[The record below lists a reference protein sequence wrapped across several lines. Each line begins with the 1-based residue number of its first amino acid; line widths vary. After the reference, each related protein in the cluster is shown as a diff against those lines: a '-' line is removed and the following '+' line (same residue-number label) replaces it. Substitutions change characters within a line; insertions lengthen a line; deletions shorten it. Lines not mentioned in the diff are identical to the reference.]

1 MNKRMNLM
9 FTIAAIAVMGG
20 ALFGSS
26 FTSQMTGLALG
37 ADSSALQKIHDMGGL
52 ELVMPA
58 AFAEAGN
65 CDSDEY
71 ADRNVVEFP
80 LVGVSIDLPRLG
92 GGEFSAM
99 TFSYQIPGPTLRVT
113 QGDVVQ
119 MTLSVPS
126 DESTPH
132 GNDMHAS
139 QVTAV
144 PTFGAV
150 QPGTEKTYCYIAEVP
165 GVYKYHCSG
174 VNVAAMDQHVL
185 QGMYGIAIVD
195 PIDGYSKL
203 AVEKTQVNDS
213 GDVTRDR
220 QFHSGDALEWQLQY
234 NQMYL
239 TDAGT
244 YDATKMFAHD
254 TSYTAV
260 NGQPFGYVPNEI
272 HNLLN
277 NGDMNKNIFV
287 AQPWNS
293 MDLHQYQSQLLFTP
307 TGVHNRIF
315 VENHGNEPV
324 YFHIVGEILDRVTQ
338 GSRVQSAGTETWLL
352 GGSQNMIVDV
362 VYDEPGIYVA
372 VNHDYAAIYTGAAT
386 IFVAGLPLPNINET
400 AAAIST
406 EKYDVIGG
414 AVGALAYSGALGN
427 PYDAIPPYGEQSIM
441 HPAKNVHCMCAD
453 GVAEAQ
459 AAEGAVE
466 LWVAIPA
473 ILEESA
479 RVAAEA
485 AAAAE
490 AEG

>member
-26 FTSQMTGLALG
+26 FTSQMTGLTLS

-65 CDSDEY
+65 CDSDQY

-126 DESTPH
+126 DEATPH

-203 AVEKTQVNDS
+203 AVEKTQVNES

-386 IFVAGLPLPNINET
+386 IFVAGVPLPNINAT
-400 AAAIST
+400 ATAIST

-414 AVGALAYSGALGN
+414 AVAAGSYGGALGN

-441 HPAKNVHCMCAD
+441 HPAKNVHCMCSD

-459 AAEGAVE
+459 AAEGAIE

-485 AAAAE
+485 AAAE
-490 AEG
+490 

>member
-1 MNKRMNLM
+1 MNLM

-26 FTSQMTGLALG
+26 FTSQMTGAALS
-37 ADSSALQKIHDMGGL
+37 ADASTLQKIHAMGGL

-71 ADRNVVEFP
+71 ADRTVVEFP
-80 LVGVSIDLPRLG
+80 LTGVSIDLPRLG
-92 GGEFSAM
+92 GGTFSAM
-99 TFSYQIPGPTLRVT
+99 TFSEQIPGPTLRVT
-113 QGDVVQ
+113 QGDVVK
-119 MTLSVPS
+119 MTLTVP
-126 DESTPH
+126 DGEATPH

-203 AVEKTQVNDS
+203 MVEKTAVNAN
-213 GDVTRDR
+213 GDVSRDR
-220 QFHSGDALEWQLQY
+220 QFHSGDALEFQLQY
-234 NQMYL
+234 QQMYL

-244 YDATKMFAHD
+244 YDATAMFAHQ
-254 TSYTAV
+254 TTYTAV

-277 NGDMNKNIFV
+277 GHPGTNIFV

-315 VENHGNEPV
+315 VENQGNEPV

-338 GSRVQSAGTETWLL
+338 GNRVQSGATETWLL
-352 GGSQNMIVDV
+352 GGSQNMIVDLV
-362 VYDEPGIYVA
+362 FDEPGVYA
-372 VNHDYAAIYTGAAT
+372 GVNHDYAAIYTGAAT
-386 IFVAGLPLPNINET
+386 IWVAGLPLPTINET
-400 AAAIST
+400 ATALG
-406 EKYDVIGG
+406 VVQG
-414 AVGALAYSGALGN
+414 AVDTGMYAGVLGN
-427 PYDAIPPYGEQSIM
+427 PYDAIPPYGEQSIH
-441 HPAKNVHCMCAD
+441 HPAKNVHCMCSD
-453 GVAEAQ
+453 DVAAAQ

-466 LWVAIPA
+466 LWVAVPA
-473 ILEESA
+473 II
-479 RVAAEA
+479 A
-485 AAAAE
+485 AASE
-490 AEG
+490 

>member
-26 FTSQMTGLALG
+26 FTSQMTGLTLS

-485 AAAAE
+485 AAAE
-490 AEG
+490 E

>member
-1 MNKRMNLM
+1 ML
-9 FTIAAIAVMGG
+9 TISAIAVMGG

-26 FTSQMTGLALG
+26 FTSQMTGAALG
-37 ADSSALQKIHDMGGL
+37 TDQSALDKIHAMGGL
-52 ELVMPA
+52 ELMMPA
-58 AFAEAGN
+58 AFAASGA

-80 LVGVSIDLPRLG
+80 LTGVSIELPRLG
-92 GGEFSAM
+92 GGTFSAM
-99 TFSYQIPGPTLRVT
+99 TFSEQIPGPTLRVT
-113 QGDVVQ
+113 QGDVVK
-119 MTLSVPS
+119 MTLTVPAG
-126 DESTPH
+126 EPTPH

-139 QVTAV
+139 QVSAV

-150 QPGTEKTYCYIAEVP
+150 QPGTEKVYCYIAEVP

-174 VNVAAMDQHVL
+174 VNIAAMDQHVL

-203 AVEKTQVNDS
+203 MVEKTTVNAN
-213 GDVTRDR
+213 GDVARDR

-234 NQMYL
+234 QQMYL
-239 TDAGT
+239 TDEGT

-254 TSYTAV
+254 TVYTAV
-260 NGQPFGYVPNEI
+260 NGQPFGYVPNDI

-277 NGDMNKNIFV
+277 GHPGTNIFV

-315 VENHGNEPV
+315 IENQGNEPV

-338 GSRVQSAGTETWLL
+338 GNRVQSGGTETWLL
-352 GGSQNMIVDV
+352 GGSQNMIVDLV
-362 VYDEPGIYVA
+362 FDEPGIYA
-372 VNHDYAAIYTGAAT
+372 GVNHDYAAIYTGAAT
-386 IFVAGLPLPNINET
+386 IWVAGLPLPVINET
-400 AAAIST
+400 ATALG
-406 EKYDVIGG
+406 VVQG
-414 AVGALAYSGALGN
+414 AVDTGMYAGVLGN
-427 PYDAIPPYGEQSIM
+427 PYDAIPPYGEQSIH
-441 HPAKNVHCMCAD
+441 HPAKNVHCMCSD
-453 GVAEAQ
+453 DVAAAQ

-466 LWVAIPA
+466 LWVAVPA
-473 ILEESA
+473 IL
-479 RVAAEA
+479 

-490 AEG
+490 AAE

>member
-26 FTSQMTGLALG
+26 FTSQMTGLALSTD
-37 ADSSALQKIHDMGGL
+37 ANALQKIHDMGGL

-113 QGDVVQ
+113 QGDVVK

-126 DESTPH
+126 DEATPH

-150 QPGTEKTYCYIAEVP
+150 QPGTEKTYCYIAQVP

-352 GGSQNMIVDV
+352 GGSQNMIVDI

-372 VNHDYAAIYTGAAT
+372 VNHDYAAIYTGAAS
-386 IFVAGLPLPNINET
+386 IFVAGVPLPNINAT
-400 AAAIST
+400 ATAIST

-414 AVGALAYSGALGN
+414 AVAAGSYGGALGN

-441 HPAKNVHCMCAD
+441 HPAKNVHCMCSD

-459 AAEGAVE
+459 AAEGAIE
-466 LWVAIPA
+466 LWVAVPA

-485 AAAAE
+485 AAAE
-490 AEG
+490 E

>member
-1 MNKRMNLM
+1 MITMNKRMNFM

-26 FTSQMTGLALG
+26 FTSQMTGLALS
-37 ADSSALQKIHDMGGL
+37 ADANALQKIHDMGGL

-71 ADRNVVEFP
+71 ADRTVVEFP
-80 LVGVSIDLPRLG
+80 LTGVSIDLPRLG
-92 GGEFSAM
+92 GGTFSAM
-99 TFSYQIPGPTLRVT
+99 TFSEQIPGPTLRVT
-113 QGDVVQ
+113 QGDVVK
-119 MTLSVPS
+119 MTLTVP
-126 DESTPH
+126 DGEATPH

-150 QPGTEKTYCYIAEVP
+150 QPGTEKTYCYIAQVP

-174 VNVAAMDQHVL
+174 VNIAAMDQHVL

-203 AVEKTQVNDS
+203 MVEKTQVNES

-220 QFHSGDALEWQLQY
+220 QFYSGDALEFSLQY

-352 GGSQNMIVDV
+352 GGSQNMIVDI

-372 VNHDYAAIYTGAAT
+372 VNHDYAAIYTGAVSIT
-386 IFVAGLPLPNINET
+386 VAGLPLPNINET
-400 AAAIST
+400 ATALG
-406 EKYDVIGG
+406 VVQG
-414 AVGALAYSGALGN
+414 AVDTGMYAGVLGN
-427 PYDAIPPYGEQSIM
+427 PADSVPPYGPQSIH
-441 HPAKNVHCMCAD
+441 HPALNVHCMCSDA
-453 GVAEAQ
+453 VAQ
-459 AAEGAVE
+459 AQADAGAVE
-466 LWVAIPA
+466 LWVAVPA
-473 ILEESA
+473 IL
-479 RVAAEA
+479 

-490 AEG
+490 G

>member
-26 FTSQMTGLALG
+26 FTSQMTGAALG

-71 ADRNVVEFP
+71 ADRTVVEFP
-80 LVGVSIDLPRLG
+80 LTGVSIDLPRLG
-92 GGEFSAM
+92 GGTFSAM
-99 TFSYQIPGPTLRVT
+99 TFSEQIPGPTLRVT
-113 QGDVVQ
+113 QGDVVK
-119 MTLSVPS
+119 MTLTVPE
-126 DESTPH
+126 DEATPH

-139 QVTAV
+139 QVSAV

-150 QPGTEKTYCYIAEVP
+150 QPGTSMTYCYIAEVP

-174 VNVAAMDQHVL
+174 VNIAAMDQHVL

-195 PIDGYSKL
+195 PLDGYSKL
-203 AVEKTQVNDS
+203 VVEKTQVNDN

-220 QFHSGDALEWQLQY
+220 QFYSADALEWQIQY

-244 YDATKMFAHD
+244 YDATAMFAHQ
-254 TSYTAV
+254 TTYTAV
-260 NGQPFGYVPNEI
+260 NGQPFGYVPNSI

-277 NGDMNKNIFV
+277 NGDMDKNIFV

-293 MDLHQYQSQLLFTP
+293 MDLKQYQSQLLFTP

-352 GGSQNMIVDV
+352 GGSQNMIVDLV
-362 VYDEPGIYVA
+362 FDEPGIYVA

-386 IFVAGLPLPNINET
+386 IFVAGLPLPTINET

-485 AAAAE
+485 AE

>member
-1 MNKRMNLM
+1 MNKRMNFM
-9 FTIAAIAVMGG
+9 FTIAAVAVMGG
-20 ALFGSS
+20 ALFGST
-26 FTSQMTGLALG
+26 FTAQLNATTFDVKS
-37 ADSSALQKIHDMGGL
+37 DVDALQKIRDMGGL
-52 ELVMPA
+52 ELVMPG
-58 AFAEAGN
+58 AFAATGDCDAAEFAG
-65 CDSDEY
+65 
-71 ADRNVVEFP
+71 RTVVDFP
-80 LVGVSIDLPRLG
+80 LTGVSIDLPTGLAG
-92 GGEFSAM
+92 TLHAM
-99 TFSYQIPGPTLRVT
+99 TFSEQIPGPTLRVT
-113 QGDVVQ
+113 QGDVVK
-119 MTLSVPS
+119 MTLSVP
-126 DESTPH
+126 DGEATPH

-150 QPGTEKTYCYIAEVP
+150 QPGTEKTYCYIAQVP

-174 VNVAAMDQHVL
+174 INVAAMDQHVL

-203 AVEKTQVNDS
+203 AVEKTQVNES

-352 GGSQNMIVDV
+352 GGSQNMIVDI

-372 VNHDYAAIYTGAAT
+372 FYHEYSDIYTGAAT

-400 AAAIST
+400 ATALG
-406 EKYDVIGG
+406 VVQG
-414 AVGALAYSGALGN
+414 AVDTGMYAGVLGN
-427 PYDAIPPYGEQSIM
+427 PYDSIPPYGEQSIH
-441 HPAKNVHCMCAD
+441 HPAKNVHCMCSDA
-453 GVAEAQ
+453 VAQ
-459 AAEGAVE
+459 AQIDDGAVP
-466 LWVAIPA
+466 LWEAVPA
-473 ILEESA
+473 IL
-479 RVAAEA
+479 AAA

>member
-9 FTIAAIAVMGG
+9 LTISAIAVMGG

-26 FTSQMTGLALG
+26 FTSQMTGAALG
-37 ADSSALQKIHDMGGL
+37 TDQSALEKIHAMGGL
-52 ELVMPA
+52 ELMMPA
-58 AFAEAGN
+58 AFAAGGN

-80 LVGVSIDLPRLG
+80 LTGVSIDLPRLG
-92 GGEFSAM
+92 GGTFSAM
-99 TFSYQIPGPTLRVT
+99 TFSEQIPGPTLRVT
-113 QGDVVQ
+113 QGDVVK
-119 MTLSVPS
+119 MTLTVP
-126 DESTPH
+126 DGEPTPH

-139 QVTAV
+139 QVSAV

-203 AVEKTQVNDS
+203 MVEKTTVNAN
-213 GDVTRDR
+213 GDVARDR

-234 NQMYL
+234 QQMYL

-254 TSYTAV
+254 TVYTAV

-277 NGDMNKNIFV
+277 GHPGTNIFV

-315 VENHGNEPV
+315 IENQGNEPV

-338 GSRVQSAGTETWLL
+338 GNRVQSGATETWLL
-352 GGSQNMIVDV
+352 GGSQNMIVDLV
-362 VYDEPGIYVA
+362 FDEPGIYA
-372 VNHDYAAIYTGAAT
+372 GVNHDYAAIYTGAAT
-386 IFVAGLPLPNINET
+386 IWVAGLPLPTINET
-400 AAAIST
+400 ATALG
-406 EKYDVIGG
+406 VVQG
-414 AVGALAYSGALGN
+414 AVDTGMYAGVLGN

-441 HPAKNVHCMCAD
+441 HPAKNVHCMCSDA
-453 GVAEAQ
+453 VAAAQ
-459 AAEGAVE
+459 AESGAVE
-466 LWVAIPA
+466 LWVAVPA
-473 ILEESA
+473 ILE
-479 RVAAEA
+479 AAA